1 MNISIKSLV
10 KGISALCIVSMS
22 AIDMAAVPATPY
34 PITKTLPDGT
44 ELTVRLHGDEH
55 GSFVTTT
62 DGYLLM
68 QDASGFYNYAKKDV
82 SGNIVSTDCR
92 AVDVEMRGAADN
104 AMLRSIDREAV
115 VGARISELNRAR
127 DVQRISRIEGPATG
141 IIPPVDDIDHHREAC
156 HPTTPSLGKPRLLV
170 VLIEFADKEFTIQ
183 DPYDTF
189 YRMLNEEGYSDYNC
203 TGSVREDRKS
213 VV

>member
-68 QDASGFYNYAKKDV
+68 QDASGFYINKIIIICYIRV
-82 SGNIVSTDCR
+82 IHICPETD
-92 AVDVEMRGAADN
+92 
-104 AMLRSIDREAV
+104 S
-115 VGARISELNRAR
+115 S
-127 DVQRISRIEGPATG
+127 
-141 IIPPVDDIDHHREAC
+141 
-156 HPTTPSLGKPRLLV
+156 
-170 VLIEFADKEFTIQ
+170 
-183 DPYDTF
+183 
-189 YRMLNEEGYSDYNC
+189 
-203 TGSVREDRKS
+203 
-213 VV
+213 